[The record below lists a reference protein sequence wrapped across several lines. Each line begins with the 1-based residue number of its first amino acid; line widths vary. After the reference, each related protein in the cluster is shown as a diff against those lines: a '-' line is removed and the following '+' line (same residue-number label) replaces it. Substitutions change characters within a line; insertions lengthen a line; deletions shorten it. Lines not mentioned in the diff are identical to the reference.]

1 MMWPFRRSSSL
12 MALDA
17 ATKEL
22 VQARAAR
29 MAAQER
35 FLAAI
40 KNLEPGSKITING
53 ADHGEETQESR
64 PQNWQARRVAQ
75 GD

>member
-1 MMWPFRRSSSL
+1 MIWPFRRSATGL
-12 MALDA
+12 VALDR
-17 ATKEL
+17 ATQDL

-40 KNLEPGSKITING
+40 KGLEAGKTIVING
-53 ADHGEETQESR
+53 VDHHGEEACQSEEI
-64 PQNWQARRVAQ
+64 PQRR
-75 GD
+75 

>member
-1 MMWPFRRSSSL
+1 MWPFKRSSSL

-29 MAAQER
+29 MEAQER

-40 KNLEPGSKITING
+40 RNLEAGKTITING
-53 ADHGEETQESR
+53 ADHGEEAFQSEIQVS
-64 PQNWQARRVAQ
+64 QRR
-75 GD
+75 

>member
-1 MMWPFRRSSSL
+1 MWPFKRSSSSL

-35 FLAAI
+35 FLAAV
-40 KNLEPGSKITING
+40 KNLEAGKTITING
-53 ADHGEETQESR
+53 ADHGEETQEGRS
-64 PQNWQARRVAQ
+64 QGWQARRIAQ
-75 GD
+75 SD